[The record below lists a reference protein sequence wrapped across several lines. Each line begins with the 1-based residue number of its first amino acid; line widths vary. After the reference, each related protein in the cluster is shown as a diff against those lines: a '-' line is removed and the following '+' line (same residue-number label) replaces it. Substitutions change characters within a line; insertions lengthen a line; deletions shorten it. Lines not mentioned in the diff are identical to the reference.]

1 VKIKNSQKIFLHVKL
16 SGQIKF
22 FIKSCVI
29 FSILSFGFS
38 LTGSAF
44 HADDSSIIGSP
55 LIVSNPSLEHIFGHI
70 LFGMIA
76 GAISLSLRYVFLS
89 GALALLL
96 DADHLLQ
103 FFNVEMISRSVH
115 SFPFAIIIA
124 VIMLYVFGKKD
135 YRLAAISF
143 SAIISHIAFDTWL
156 AGQIYPGSTSGFPLL
171 SPFTVEIFR
180 FQGLDWLYLEIL
192 AIIIVG
198 IIAILDRKISIKN
211 HIEK

>member
-1 VKIKNSQKIFLHVKL
+1 MFLHMDVSK
-16 SGQIKF
+16 QVKF

-38 LTGSAF
+38 LTGFAF
-44 HADDSSIIGSP
+44 HADDSVIIGNP

-70 LFGMIA
+70 FFGMIA
-76 GAISLSLRYVFLS
+76 GAISLSLRYIFLS

-103 FFNVEMISRSVH
+103 FFDVEMISRSVH

-192 AIIIVG
+192 AIVIVG
-198 IIAILDRKISIKN
+198 IIAILSRKISIKN

>member
-1 VKIKNSQKIFLHVKL
+1 MDISK
-16 SGQIKF
+16 QIKF
-22 FIKSCVI
+22 FIKTCAI

-38 LTGSAF
+38 LTGF
-44 HADDSSIIGSP
+44 LFPDDTSIIGDP
-55 LIVSNPSLEHIFGHI
+55 LIVSNPTPGHILGHI

-76 GAISLSLRYVFLS
+76 GAISLRLRYVFVT
-89 GALALLL
+89 GGFALLV

-103 FFNVEMISRSVH
+103 FFNVEMISRMVH
-115 SFPFAIIIA
+115 SLPFAIIIA

-143 SAIISHIAFDTWL
+143 SAIISHIAFDVWFV
-156 AGQIYPGSTSGFPLL
+156 GQIYPGSTSGFPLF
-171 SPFTVEIFR
+171 SPFTVEIIR

-192 AIIIVG
+192 AIVIVG
-198 IIAILDRKISIKN
+198 IIAILDRKISIKK

>member
-1 VKIKNSQKIFLHVKL
+1 MFLHVKI
-16 SGQIKF
+16 SEQIKF
-22 FIKSCVI
+22 FIKACAV

-38 LTGSAF
+38 LTGFAF
-44 HADDSSIIGSP
+44 HADDSSIIGTP
-55 LIVSNPSLEHIFGHI
+55 LIVSNPSLEHIFGH
-70 LFGMIA
+70 LFFGMIA
-76 GAISLSLRYVFLS
+76 GAISLSLRYIFLS

-103 FFNVEMISRSVH
+103 FLDVEMISRMVH
-115 SFPFAIIIA
+115 SLPFAIIIA

-156 AGQIYPGSTSGFPLL
+156 AGQIHPGSTGGFPLF
-171 SPFTVEIFR
+171 SPFTLEIIK

-192 AIIIVG
+192 AVVIVG
-198 IIAILDRKISIKN
+198 IIAVLDRKISIKN
-211 HIEK
+211 CIKK

>member
-16 SGQIKF
+16 SEQIKF

-38 LTGSAF
+38 LTGF
-44 HADDSSIIGSP
+44 TFTDDSSIIGSP
-55 LIVSNPSLEHIFGHI
+55 LIVSSPTPEHIFGHV

-103 FFNVEMISRSVH
+103 FFDVEMIARMVH
-115 SFPFAIIIA
+115 SLPFAIIIA
-124 VIMLYVFGKKD
+124 VIMLYIFGKKD

-143 SAIISHIAFDTWL
+143 SAIISHIAYDVL
-156 AGQIYPGSTSGFPLL
+156 YVGQIYPGSTSGFPLL

-192 AIIIVG
+192 AIVIVG
-198 IIAILDRKISIKN
+198 IIAILSRKISIKN

>member
-1 VKIKNSQKIFLHVKL
+1 VKI

-22 FIKSCVI
+22 FIKSCAI
-29 FSILSFGFS
+29 FSILSFCFS
-38 LTGSAF
+38 LTGF
-44 HADDSSIIGSP
+44 LFPDDSYIIGNP
-55 LIVSNPSLEHIFGHI
+55 LVVSNPTPEHILGHI

-76 GAISLSLRYVFLS
+76 GAISLSLKYVFMT
-89 GALALLL
+89 GAFALLL

-103 FFNVEMISRSVH
+103 FFNVEMINRMVH
-115 SFPFAIIIA
+115 SVPFAIIIA

-135 YRLAAISF
+135 YRLAAIAF
-143 SAIISHIAFDTWL
+143 SAIISHIAYDVLFV
-156 AGQIYPGSTSGFPLL
+156 GQIYPGSTSGFPLF
-171 SPFTVEIFR
+171 SPFTVEIIK

-192 AIIIVG
+192 AIAVVG

>member
-1 VKIKNSQKIFLHVKL
+1 MFLHVKI

-22 FIKSCVI
+22 VIKSCAI
-29 FSILSFGFS
+29 FSILSFSFS
-38 LTGSAF
+38 LTGF
-44 HADDSSIIGSP
+44 LFPDDSSIIGDP
-55 LIVSNPSLEHIFGHI
+55 LIVSNPSLEHILGHVF
-70 LFGMIA
+70 FGMIA
-76 GAISLSLRYVFLS
+76 GVLSLRLKYVFLI
-89 GALALLL
+89 GAFALLL

-103 FFNVEMISRSVH
+103 FFNVEMISRMVH
-115 SFPFAIIIA
+115 SVPFAIIIA

-143 SAIISHIAFDTWL
+143 SAIISHIAFDVWF
-156 AGQIYPGSTSGFPLL
+156 AGQIYPGSTSGFPLF
-171 SPFTVEIFR
+171 SPFTVEIIR

-192 AIIIVG
+192 AIAIVG

>member
-1 VKIKNSQKIFLHVKL
+1 MKISE
-16 SGQIKF
+16 QIKF

-29 FSILSFGFS
+29 FSVLSFGFS
-38 LTGSAF
+38 LTGF
-44 HADDSSIIGSP
+44 LFTDDSYIIGNP
-55 LIVSNPSLEHIFGHI
+55 LIVSNPTLEHIFGH
-70 LFGMIA
+70 LAFGIIA

-89 GALALLL
+89 GALALLV

-103 FFNVEMISRSVH
+103 FLDVEMISRMVH
-115 SFPFAIIIA
+115 SLPFAIIIA

-143 SAIISHIAFDTWL
+143 SAIISHIAFDTWFV
-156 AGQIYPGSTSGFPLL
+156 GQINPGSTGGFPLL

-192 AIIIVG
+192 AIAIVG
-198 IIAILDRKISIKN
+198 IIAVLNRKISIKN
-211 HIEK
+211 CIKK

>member
-1 VKIKNSQKIFLHVKL
+1 MFLHMDISK
-16 SGQIKF
+16 QIKF

-38 LTGSAF
+38 LTGFTF
-44 HADDSSIIGSP
+44 HADDSSIIGNP
-55 LIVSNPSLEHIFGHI
+55 LIVSNPSLEHILGHVF
-70 LFGMIA
+70 FGMIA
-76 GAISLSLRYVFLS
+76 GVLSLRLRYVFVA
-89 GALALLL
+89 GAFALLV

-103 FFNVEMISRSVH
+103 FFNVEMIPRMVH
-115 SFPFAIIIA
+115 SLPFAIIIA

-143 SAIISHIAFDTWL
+143 SAIISHIAYDVLFV
-156 AGQIYPGSTSGFPLL
+156 GQIYPGSTSGFPLF
-171 SPFTVEIFR
+171 SPFTVEIIQ

-192 AIIIVG
+192 AIAIVG
-198 IIAILDRKISIKN
+198 VIAILDRKISIKN

>member
-1 VKIKNSQKIFLHVKL
+1 MKISE
-16 SGQIKF
+16 QIKF
-22 FIKSCVI
+22 FIKSCII
-29 FSILSFGFS
+29 FSVLSFGFS
-38 LTGSAF
+38 LTGF
-44 HADDSSIIGSP
+44 LFPDDSYIIGSP
-55 LIVSNPSLEHIFGHI
+55 LIVSSPTLEHIFGHVA
-70 LFGMIA
+70 FGMIA

-89 GALALLL
+89 GALALLV

-103 FFNVEMISRSVH
+103 FLDVEMISRMVH
-115 SFPFAIIIA
+115 SLPFAIIIA

-156 AGQIYPGSTSGFPLL
+156 AGQIHPGSTGGFPLF
-171 SPFTVEIFR
+171 SPITLEIIR

-192 AIIIVG
+192 AVVIIG
-198 IIAILDRKISIKN
+198 IIAMLDRKISIKN

>member
-1 VKIKNSQKIFLHVKL
+1 MFLHVKI

-22 FIKSCVI
+22 VIKSCAV

-38 LTGSAF
+38 LTGF
-44 HADDSSIIGSP
+44 LFPDDSSIIGDP
-55 LIVSNPSLEHIFGHI
+55 LIVSNPSLEHILGHVF
-70 LFGMIA
+70 FGMIA
-76 GAISLSLRYVFLS
+76 GVLSLRLKYVFLI
-89 GALALLL
+89 GAFALLL

-103 FFNVEMISRSVH
+103 FFNVEMISRMVH
-115 SFPFAIIIA
+115 SVPFAIIIA

-143 SAIISHIAFDTWL
+143 SAIISHIAFDVWFV
-156 AGQIYPGSTSGFPLL
+156 GQIYPGSTGGFPLF
-171 SPFTVEIFR
+171 SPFTVEIIR

-192 AIIIVG
+192 AIVIVG